1 MAKSPPN
8 YFVPALEKGL
18 DVIETLATAPTP
30 QTLTELSRTLNR
42 SSSVLF
48 RIIDALE
55 KRGYI
60 VRDPI
65 SGGYK
70 LTLRIYE
77 LAHTQSPV
85 DQILRASTLPMQE
98 LSNSIHESCHLGIL
112 SGGKFVV
119 VSESRS
125 PDSVRISMDVGSQMP
140 PLLTA
145 SGQLLVAFLNREEE
159 DLVINADPEYA
170 NDPGKR
176 EALYT
181 QLQKIK
187 ADGYN
192 MTGSKT
198 RLGTDL
204 AVLVGNPAAGIMA
217 ALGVACLA
225 GGRNNGNE
233 SSLLGLLRECA
244 GKITTTLGVRS
255 HAIGSQ
261 LR

>member
-70 LTLRIYE
+70 LTLRLYE

-98 LSNSIHESCHLGIL
+98 LSNAIHESCHLGIL

-119 VSESRS
+119 VAESRS
-125 PDSVRISMDVGSQMP
+125 PDSVRISMDVGSQMA

-145 SGQLLVAFLNREEE
+145 SGQLLVAFLSREEQE
-159 DLVINADPEYA
+159 LVINADGEYGP
-170 NDPGKR
+170 DHGRR
-176 EALYT
+176 EELLA
-181 QLQKIK
+181 QLQRIRG
-187 ADGYN
+187 DGYSLSE
-192 MTGSKT
+192 SKL
-198 RLGTDL
+198 RQGVDL
-204 AVLVGNPAAGIMA
+204 AVLVGNPLAGIVA

-225 GGRNNGNE
+225 GGRNHGKE
-233 SSLLGLLRECA
+233 ASLLTPLRDCA
-244 GKITTTLGVRS
+244 EKITRTLGVRM

-261 LR
+261 MR